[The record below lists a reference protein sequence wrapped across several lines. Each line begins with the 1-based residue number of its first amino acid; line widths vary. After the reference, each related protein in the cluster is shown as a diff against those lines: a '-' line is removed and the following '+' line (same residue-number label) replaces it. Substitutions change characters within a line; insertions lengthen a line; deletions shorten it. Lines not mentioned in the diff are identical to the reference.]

1 MRKWRCRLGTI
12 WSISSRL
19 QLYISSWVF
28 TEGKPA
34 TCLYSPLYAMVFNRA
49 FVVTVVF
56 LTTLVNAA
64 TYTGRIQVVNSNGG
78 SYGFL
83 KNDASGL

>member
-28 TEGKPA
+28 REA
-34 TCLYSPLYAMVFNRA
+34 SCLPL
-49 FVVTVVF
+49 
-56 LTTLVNAA
+56 LTTL
-64 TYTGRIQVVNSNGG
+64 RNGLQPRFCRYRRFPDRLG
-78 SYGFL
+78 QRRDLYR
-83 KNDASGL
+83 